1 MKPLLDEKFVKLRE
15 LGENIANVRK
25 LFKDRIF
32 SNEISEIKNID
43 VNKMF
48 RTIHTRIEKFEKLSE
63 K

>member
-1 MKPLLDEKFVKLRE
+1 MKLRE